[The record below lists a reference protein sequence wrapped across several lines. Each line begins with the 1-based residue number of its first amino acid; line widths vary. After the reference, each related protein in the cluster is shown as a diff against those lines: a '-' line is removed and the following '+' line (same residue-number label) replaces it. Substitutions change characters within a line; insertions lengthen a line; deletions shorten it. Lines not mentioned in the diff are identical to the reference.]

1 MVGKKQLHEDKFDK
15 DVEESRKEMNKEKYA
30 NLRETKFEKRIKRS
44 TTHASGRRTRKTMEE
59 KWLIK
64 KTNSKKEYDDI
75 EKKVFFKYKKI

>member
-1 MVGKKQLHEDKFDK
+1 MQ
-15 DVEESRKEMNKEKYA
+15 VEEEQE
-30 NLRETKFEKRIKRS
+30 
-44 TTHASGRRTRKTMEE
+44 KTMEE